1 MHAFRYN
8 TLCILIV
15 MNVVSL
21 RGGTRVLC
29 TIISALSDPFSVV
42 IQCWQTV
49 FHVGPINFILLQGP
63 AQPSPAVL
71 ITPIVSVSNEV
82 SSSSS
87 RENYCVVIAC
97 TSNTRHSVLGSGHHI
112 SDLVQFNIC
121 CLPILFK
128 IYNK

>member
-63 AQPSPAVL
+63 AQPSPAQQ
-71 ITPIVSVSNEV
+71 
-82 SSSSS
+82 
-87 RENYCVVIAC
+87 Y
-97 TSNTRHSVLGSGHHI
+97 
-112 SDLVQFNIC
+112 
-121 CLPILFK
+121 
-128 IYNK
+128 